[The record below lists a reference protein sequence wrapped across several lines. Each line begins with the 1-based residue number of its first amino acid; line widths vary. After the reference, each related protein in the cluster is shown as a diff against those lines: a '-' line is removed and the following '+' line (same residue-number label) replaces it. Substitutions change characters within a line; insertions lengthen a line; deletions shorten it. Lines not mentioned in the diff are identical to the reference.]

1 MGNSVHNLYC
11 SLSFE
16 QGRYD
21 YFDIPRNFAEISPA
35 LIAGVASG
43 TVFVLSIVF
52 FILYVA
58 EQFRTHTNR
67 CIRYIADCA
76 PLMVILSW
84 IAWVA
89 SNSIL
94 SILIACIIAL
104 VIARDRSGT
113 PGTGPLNTESKRDKI
128 SKAFVLLLAL
138 ILLPATFLGV
148 GKNLQSRAPVLT
160 VLTEDKTAIVV
171 GKSGNSYVIKHFDQK
186 SGLLRKGF
194 ETRSL
199 DDTVSFSKLPS
210 SVVSRDPRLNRF
222 NDFNFITYSPC
233 SPPLNQGIE

>member
-113 PGTGPLNTESKRDKI
+113 PGTGPLNT
-128 SKAFVLLLAL
+128 
-138 ILLPATFLGV
+138 
-148 GKNLQSRAPVLT
+148 
-160 VLTEDKTAIVV
+160 
-171 GKSGNSYVIKHFDQK
+171 
-186 SGLLRKGF
+186 
-194 ETRSL
+194 
-199 DDTVSFSKLPS
+199 
-210 SVVSRDPRLNRF
+210 
-222 NDFNFITYSPC
+222 
-233 SPPLNQGIE
+233 